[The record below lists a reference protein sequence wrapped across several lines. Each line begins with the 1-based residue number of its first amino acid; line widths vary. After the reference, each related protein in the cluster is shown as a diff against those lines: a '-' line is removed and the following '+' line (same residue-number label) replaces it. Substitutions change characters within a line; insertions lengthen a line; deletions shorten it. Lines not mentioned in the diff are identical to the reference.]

1 MKFSDFKNQTKETL
15 KNKKNGSSTRL
26 NTKNLEIILDTI
38 RSINN
43 TLILEDV
50 LTLVIRHAIQITNS
64 DRGFI
69 VLLNENG
76 DLEFK
81 IGLDDQ
87 GNLLS
92 ESAFNI
98 STSVVK
104 DVFISSQS
112 RFIESAQ
119 SDTNYD
125 RSKSILQLEL
135 QTILCSP
142 LKTQDEKIGVIY
154 VDSKKLQHVK
164 VQEITDTFEILAGQA
179 AIAIKNA
186 QLYYDQIISY
196 REIQK
201 TNNELLKAK
210 EKVEISDRIKS
221 EFLAQMSHEIRT
233 PINIIVNFL
242 QMLKEES
249 QGKDGKDIEEY
260 FDVINSASLR
270 ITRTIDLILNMSE
283 IHVGTYNPV
292 FANFDLNNIVD
303 KINREFRLLA
313 KQKDLDFSVIKRFE
327 SSFVFADE
335 YSVHQIINNLLDN
348 AIKFTEKGKVEIIV
362 DKNKDGKTILLVSD
376 TGIGIS
382 KEFLPN
388 LFNPFSQEVQG
399 YTKKYEG
406 TGLGLALIKKYCE
419 LNDAQIEVSSKKGL
433 GTTFTIIFN

>member
-1 MKFSDFKNQTKETL
+1 MKFTDFKIQT
-15 KNKKNGSSTRL
+15 NADYRSRQSNSGL
-26 NTKNLEIILDTI
+26 NSKNLEIILETI

-43 TLILEDV
+43 SLILEDV
-50 LTLVIRHAIQITNS
+50 LSLVIKHSISITNS

-81 IGLDDQ
+81 LGLDSD
-87 GNLLS
+87 GNTLS

-104 DVFISSQS
+104 DVFLSGAS
-112 RFIESAQ
+112 RFIEGAQ
-119 SDTNYD
+119 SDTNFD

-154 VDSKKLQHVK
+154 VDSKQLQHVK
-164 VQEITDTFEILAGQA
+164 IREITDTFEILAGQA

-186 QLYYDQIISY
+186 QLYYDQILSY

-201 TNNELLKAK
+201 TNKELVKAK
-210 EKVEISDRIKS
+210 EKAEKSDTIKS

-233 PINIIVNFL
+233 PINVIINFL

-249 QGKDGKDIEEY
+249 HGKDGCDIEEY

-283 IHVGTYNPV
+283 LHVGTYNPI
-292 FANFDLNNIVD
+292 FAPFDLNNIVE
-303 KINREFRLLA
+303 KINREFRLIA
-313 KQKDLDFSVIKRFE
+313 KQKNIDFSILKRCE
-327 SSFVFADE
+327 KAMINADE
-335 YSVHQIINNLLDN
+335 YSVHQIINNLVDN
-348 AIKFTEKGKVEIIV
+348 AIKFTETGNVEIIV
-362 DKNKDGKTILLVSD
+362 ERNSRDKVTLTVLD
-376 TGIGIS
+376 TGIGMS
-382 KEFLPN
+382 EEYLSN

-406 TGLGLALIKKYCE
+406 TGLGLALVRKYCE
-419 LNDAQIEVSSKKGL
+419 LNNAWIDVRSKKGV
-433 GTTFTIIFN
+433 GSTFKIIFG

>member
-1 MKFSDFKNQTKETL
+1 MKFTDFKIQT
-15 KNKKNGSSTRL
+15 NADYRSRQSNSGL
-26 NTKNLEIILDTI
+26 NSKNLEIILETI

-43 TLILEDV
+43 SLILEDV
-50 LTLVIRHAIQITNS
+50 LSLVIKHSISITNS

-81 IGLDDQ
+81 LGLDSN
-87 GNLLS
+87 GNTLS

-104 DVFISSQS
+104 DVFLSGAS
-112 RFIESAQ
+112 RFIEGAQ
-119 SDTNYD
+119 SDTNFD

-154 VDSKKLQHVK
+154 VDSKQLQHVK
-164 VQEITDTFEILAGQA
+164 IREITDTFEILAGQA

-186 QLYYDQIISY
+186 QLYYDQILSY

-201 TNNELLKAK
+201 TNKELVKAK
-210 EKVEISDRIKS
+210 EKAEKSDTIKS

-233 PINIIVNFL
+233 PINVIINFL

-249 QGKDGKDIEEY
+249 HGKDGCDIEEY

-283 IHVGTYNPV
+283 LHVGTYNPI
-292 FANFDLNNIVD
+292 FAPFDLNNIVE
-303 KINREFRLLA
+303 KINREFRLIA
-313 KQKDLDFSVIKRFE
+313 KQKNIDFSILKRCE
-327 SSFVFADE
+327 KAMINADE
-335 YSVHQIINNLLDN
+335 YSVHQIINNLVDN
-348 AIKFTEKGKVEIIV
+348 AIKFTETGNVEIIV
-362 DKNKDGKTILLVSD
+362 ERNSRDKVTLTVLD
-376 TGIGIS
+376 TGIGMS
-382 KEFLPN
+382 EEYLSN

-406 TGLGLALIKKYCE
+406 TGLGLALVRKYCE
-419 LNDAQIEVSSKKGL
+419 LNNAWIDVRSKKGV
-433 GTTFTIIFN
+433 GSTFKIIFG